1 MAENTNKYV
10 VDGYSFSSRNDYEKA
25 LKEKEAIS
33 YIVANTNMADMKSV
47 LKVYN
52 MSVDKKSFQ
61 TVIGLEFVGN
71 MRKSLISSGIVS
83 KDTLTNI
90 PVPKITGA
98 SKTAA
103 SSGSTALDTNAEKY
117 KKAYENAVAGRTIK
131 NIVIAFLILIIAAM
145 LVITSQSKY
154 SIFTYFTDYKA
165 EMENELIDQYASW
178 KSELDKR
185 EQELDKKEQELSKKE
200 KGRSK

>member
-103 SSGSTALDTNAEKY
+103 SAGSTALDTNAEKY